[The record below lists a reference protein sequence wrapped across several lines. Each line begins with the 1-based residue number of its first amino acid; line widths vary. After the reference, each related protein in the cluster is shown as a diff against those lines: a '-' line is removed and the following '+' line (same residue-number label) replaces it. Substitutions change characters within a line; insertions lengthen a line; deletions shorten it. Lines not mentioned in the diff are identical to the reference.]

1 MAPKQNRYKEMEKIM
16 TSARISDGVLFL
28 LYLICAAASVIWL
41 KVLLAIATILI
52 ALAGLAF
59 LYLSQ
64 ELLRKRS
71 LWLTTGFFSVFLCI
85 LVSLILA
92 FPG

>member
-16 TSARISDGVLFL
+16 TSALITDGVLFL
-28 LYLICAAASVIWL
+28 LYLICAAAGVIWL
-41 KVLLAIATILI
+41 KVLLAIATIVI
-52 ALAGLAF
+52 ALAGLAI

-64 ELLRKRS
+64 ELMRRRS

-92 FPG
+92 FP